1 MDLSSYCPV
10 CGTTIPQERYLN
22 GKAVCACGWC
32 SDAHIGAAEKKQQK
46 QTIGI
51 FVAIAVVVT
60 LAYGH
65 IISWGPHAGSALILQ
80 AGSTFGMLGAEGYK
94 ELAQACVDNNK
105 WDCAEKSY
113 VNLFQKT
120 NDVEVVGELAELQTK
135 LERFPQA
142 AATYETYFKL
152 GGKNSDAAYFFGQVL
167 EQINQ
172 DERAVEMYQT
182 SIELKPEN
190 LSINATSALVRLLMK
205 QGKNS
210 EARAI
215 VKAFHEG
222 AENAKGYLNAEAT
235 ELEKILGP
243 SVRRQVRAKTIV
255 RM

>member
-1 MDLSSYCPV
+1 MAYGTNCPKH
-10 CGTTIPQERYLN
+10 E
-22 GKAVCACGWC
+22 
-32 SDAHIGAAEKKQQK
+32 K
-46 QTIGI
+46 QTIGVFI
-51 FVAIAVVVT
+51 AIAVAMT
-60 LAYGH
+60 LTYGH
-65 IISWGPHAGSALILQ
+65 ILSWGPHAGSALVLQ

-94 ELAQACVDNNK
+94 ELAQACIDNNK
-105 WDCAEKSY
+105 WDCAEQSY
-113 VNLFQKT
+113 VSLFKKT
-120 NDVEVVGELAELQTK
+120 NDVEVVGDLAELQTK
-135 LERFPQA
+135 LRKFPQA

-152 GGKNSDAAYFFGQVL
+152 GGKNSDAAYFNGQVL
-167 EQINQ
+167 EQIGQ
-172 DERAVEMYQT
+172 TDRAAEMYRT

-222 AENAKGYLNAEAT
+222 AENAKGYLNAEAS

-243 SVRRQVRAKTIV
+243 SVRRQVRAKTVV

>member
-1 MDLSSYCPV
+1 MGYARNCPKH
-10 CGTTIPQERYLN
+10 E
-22 GKAVCACGWC
+22 
-32 SDAHIGAAEKKQQK
+32 K

-51 FVAIAVVVT
+51 FIAIAVAVT

-65 IISWGPHAGSALILQ
+65 IISWGPHAGSALVLQ
-80 AGSTFGMLGAEGYK
+80 AGNTFGLLGAKGYK

-105 WDCAEKSY
+105 WDCAEKAY
-113 VNLFQKT
+113 VSLFQKT
-120 NDVEVVGELAELQTK
+120 NDAEVVGELAELQTK

-142 AATYETYFKL
+142 AATYGTYFKL
-152 GGKNSDAAYFFGQVL
+152 GGKDPDKAYFYGQVL
-167 EQINQ
+167 EQIGQ
-172 DERAVEMYQT
+172 DEQAVEMYQT
-182 SIELKPEN
+182 SIEQNPEN

-222 AENAKGYLNAEAT
+222 AENAKGYLNAEAA
-235 ELEKILGP
+235 ELEKTLGP
-243 SVRRQVRAKTIV
+243 SVRRKVRAKTVV